1 MAGEKLLKA
10 QGEEI
15 VHVVGSVAL
24 DDAKAGSG
32 AETP

>member
-15 VHVVGSVAL
+15 VRVVGSVAL
-24 DDAKAGSG
+24 DDAKGSKRC
-32 AETP
+32 